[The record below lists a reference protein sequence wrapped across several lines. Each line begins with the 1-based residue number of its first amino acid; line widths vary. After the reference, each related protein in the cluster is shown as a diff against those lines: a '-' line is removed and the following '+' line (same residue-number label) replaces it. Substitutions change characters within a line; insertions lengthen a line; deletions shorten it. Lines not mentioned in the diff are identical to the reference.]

1 MAPTLGLTWS
11 CPPAPAHT
19 GLSPALVS
27 QLSVLLESLLGTL
40 ENVCTSLC
48 QTYPDLC
55 LLKQWETSELSVCAS
70 HVAVRMKLHMQPHL
84 PPPAPSLPRAWPFS
98 GVGPATVVTGRLQA
112 SQRSWGCCMCTPV
125 CARECARDVCACGCS
140 EIMWPTALIS
150 SEAVFG
156 SGSGFVHVP
165 RSPEFPVTGGG
176 NVCLLE
182 TVCQENF
189 LRGVLLDKRHPFSA
203 TAHQF
208 LQSENSVPILELKN
222 PM

>member
-1 MAPTLGLTWS
+1 
-11 CPPAPAHT
+11 
-19 GLSPALVS
+19 
-27 QLSVLLESLLGTL
+27 
-40 ENVCTSLC
+40 
-48 QTYPDLC
+48 
-55 LLKQWETSELSVCAS
+55 
-70 HVAVRMKLHMQPHL
+70 
-84 PPPAPSLPRAWPFS
+84 
-98 GVGPATVVTGRLQA
+98 
-112 SQRSWGCCMCTPV
+112 MCV
-125 CARECARDVCACGCS
+125 HGGCS
-140 EIMWPTALIS
+140 EILWPTALIS

-165 RSPEFPVTGGG
+165 TSPEFPVTGGG

-189 LRGVLLDKRHPFSA
+189 LRGVLLDKRYPFSA

>member
-70 HVAVRMKLHMQPHL
+70 RVAVWMRLHTQPHL

-112 SQRSWGCCMCTPV
+112 SRRSWGCYMCTPV
-125 CARECARDVCACGCS
+125 CAHECARDVCACGCS

-150 SEAVFG
+150 SEAVLG

-165 RSPEFPVTGGG
+165 TSPEFPVD
-176 NVCLLE
+176 
-182 TVCQENF
+182 
-189 LRGVLLDKRHPFSA
+189 RK
-203 TAHQF
+203 
-208 LQSENSVPILELKN
+208 SVV
-222 PM
+222 